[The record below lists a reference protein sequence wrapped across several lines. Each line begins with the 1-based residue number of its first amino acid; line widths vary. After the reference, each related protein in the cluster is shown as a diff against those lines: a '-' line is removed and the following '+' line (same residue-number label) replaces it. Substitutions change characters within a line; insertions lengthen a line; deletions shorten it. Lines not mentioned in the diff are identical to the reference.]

1 MDESG
6 GKQMKVDES
15 GKSRFKG
22 MKEEESRCKQKKG
35 IKGV

>member
-1 MDESG
+1 
-6 GKQMKVDES
+6 MKVDES

-35 IKGV
+35 DKRGMKVNESG